1 MIMIFR
7 AYKAGAKRLLFAY
20 GEGVAVGFKEGVSSG
35 EIKVMSYHLPDHLIK
50 GDFRYPAKIS
60 FGSCRVTKQGFN
72 L

>member
-20 GEGVAVGFKEGVSSG
+20 GQDVAVGFKKGVSSG
-35 EIKVMSYHLPDHLIK
+35 EIKVMRYHLPDHLVESY
-50 GDFRYPAKIS
+50 FRYPAKIS
-60 FGSCRVTKQGFN
+60 FGFCRVTKQGFH